1 MKYVST
7 RGEAKEASFENV
19 LASGT
24 ASDGGLFVPSVIPKL
39 ESAVIDDFKNLSYK

>member
-7 RGEAKEASFENV
+7 RGEAKEASFENI

-24 ASDGGLFVPSVIPKL
+24 ASDGGYLFHL
-39 ESAVIDDFKNLSYK
+39 